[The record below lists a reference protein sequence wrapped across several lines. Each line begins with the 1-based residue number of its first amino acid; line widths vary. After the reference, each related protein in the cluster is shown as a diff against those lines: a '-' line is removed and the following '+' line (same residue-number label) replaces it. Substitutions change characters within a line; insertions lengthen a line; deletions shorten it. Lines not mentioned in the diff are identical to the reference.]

1 MNKIKEEIKE
11 EVENI
16 VRITEEEI
24 ERINELAKKSKSE
37 AGLTESE
44 KEEQKRLRRKYID
57 SFKANLKNHLD
68 LIKK

>member
-1 MNKIKEEIKE
+1 MNKIKEEIE
-11 EVENI
+11 DI

-24 ERINELAKKSKSE
+24 ERINALAKKAKSKD
-37 AGLTESE
+37 GLTDSE
-44 KEEQKRLRRKYID
+44 LEEQKKLRRKYID

>member
-11 EVENI
+11 EIENI

-44 KEEQKRLRRKYID
+44 KEEQKHLRRKYID

>member
-1 MNKIKEEIKE
+1 MKNMKDEIE
-11 EVENI
+11 DI

-24 ERINELAKKSKSE
+24 NRINVLAKKAKTKD
-37 AGLTESE
+37 GLTDIEVA
-44 KEEQKRLRRKYID
+44 EQKLLRRKYID

>member
-1 MNKIKEEIKE
+1 MNKIKEEIE
-11 EVENI
+11 DI

-24 ERINELAKKSKSE
+24 ERINVLAKKVKSKD
-37 AGLTESE
+37 GLTESE
-44 KEEQKRLRRKYID
+44 LEEQKHLRRKYID

>member
-1 MNKIKEEIKE
+1 MNKIKEEIE
-11 EVENI
+11 DI

-24 ERINELAKKSKSE
+24 ERINALAKKAKSKD
-37 AGLTESE
+37 GLTDSE
-44 KEEQKRLRRKYID
+44 LEEQKNLRRKYID

>member
-1 MNKIKEEIKE
+1 MYKIKEEIE
-11 EVENI
+11 DI

-24 ERINELAKKSKSE
+24 ERINALAKKAKSKD
-37 AGLTESE
+37 GLTDSE
-44 KEEQKRLRRKYID
+44 LEEQKNLRRKYID

>member
-1 MNKIKEEIKE
+1 MKNMKDEIE
-11 EVENI
+11 DI

-24 ERINELAKKSKSE
+24 NRINVLAKKAKTKD
-37 AGLTESE
+37 GLTDSE
-44 KEEQKRLRRKYID
+44 VAEQKLLRRKYID